1 MSYFSN
7 NPIFKEVII
16 TVANGLK
23 KNPILIEKDLVQS
36 FILLE
41 LSKSDLPLVFK
52 GGTSLSKVYNLIDR
66 FSEDID
72 LSASRKVTNLE
83 KRQIKELII
92 NSCNKYNLKLLNKES
107 IKTRYD
113 YNLYKLEY
121 LSIIYNTKV
130 NILIET
136 SFYASSYPTN
146 QTKIGNYIS
155 RFCNSNKICLPIKNE
170 ALDFKFQTQSLERT
184 FIDKVFA
191 VCDYF
196 IANMADRDS
205 RHLYDIAKIIKC
217 VNLDDNLRKLIVEVR
232 NDRKKSKNNPSA
244 NDIYDINDLLKEI
257 IESRFYEFDYNNIT
271 RKLMYENYSYDDCI
285 NNGIRIVLNSK
296 IF

>member
-52 GGTSLSKVYNLIDR
+52 GGTSLSKVHNLIDR

-92 NSCNKYNLKLLNKES
+92 NSSNKYNLKLLNKES